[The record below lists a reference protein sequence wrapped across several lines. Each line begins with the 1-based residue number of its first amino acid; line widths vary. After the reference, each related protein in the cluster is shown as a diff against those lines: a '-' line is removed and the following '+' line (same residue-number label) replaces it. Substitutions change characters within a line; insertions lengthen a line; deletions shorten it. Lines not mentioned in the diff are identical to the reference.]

1 MAFNLVQAGDSLYSV
16 NAAGGISSA
25 LTLPTGITLS
35 KTRHPRFARFGRY
48 IIVVNTPSRP
58 ISVDD
63 KGTVRPLTPLM
74 PTSTPVLAGETG
86 GVLTGR
92 YLAKQTFVF
101 LDAVGNVIAE
111 SEFGPLPVNSQLVT
125 SQYLRMTN
133 LSLSPDTSAISG
145 TRLYRTTTGP
155 GSAYFQWATIPGN
168 TQTRF
173 RDDLSDASLGLI
185 AAPTLGS
192 VPDLTLVATWQGRIW
207 GVDRFNVDN
216 VRYTEAGTSY
226 AWSALNTLLIPH
238 VGDDRFGI
246 TALVPRR
253 EVLGV
258 GRQNRLV
265 QIAGNTRTNIRTVGV
280 IENCGIL
287 SQESAVVYRDV
298 IFLLWRDGVYQWDSD
313 GLVCVSDKAGVGS
326 WFKTNSYFNRGLFS
340 QAFAVFDPVTLAYR
354 LFLCSAGQTVP
365 DRWVEYSLKT
375 GKFYGPHKTAAFIP
389 SCAFWVRGTN
399 DQLYPMMGSRE
410 GYISQDTEERS
421 DWGLT
426 PVAMRVDMAGHA
438 AGDDDAEKYFG
449 QLSVHTEKES
459 KGTLTITPFVGDD
472 ENEFQGEPM
481 LHDLRE
487 TRARLDRIGTG
498 KTARL
503 VFSNNEL
510 GQNVNIRGYD
520 IDPVHVMG
528 KR

>member
-48 IIVVNTPSRP
+48 VIVVNTPSRP

-63 KGTVRPLTPLM
+63 KGTVRPLTPLA

-111 SEFGPLPVNSQLVT
+111 SEFGPLPANSQLVT

-145 TRLYRTTTGP
+145 TRLYRTTSGP
-155 GSAYFQWATIPGN
+155 GSAYFQWATVPGN

-173 RDDLSDASLGLI
+173 RDDLSDAALGLI

-192 VPDLTLVATWQGRIW
+192 VPDLTLVATWQGRVW

-226 AWSALNTLLIPH
+226 AWSALNTLIIPH

-253 EVLGV
+253 EVLGA

-265 QIAGNTRTNIRTVGV
+265 QLAGSTRANIRQVGV

-287 SQESAVVYRDV
+287 SQESVVVYRDV
-298 IFLLWRDGVYQWDSD
+298 VFFLWRDGVYQWDND
-313 GLVCVSDKAGVGS
+313 GLVCISDRAGVGA
-326 WFKTNSYFNRGLFS
+326 WFKSSNFFNPGVFS
-340 QAFAVFDPVTLAYR
+340 QAFAVFDPLHLRYR
-354 LFLCSAGQTVP
+354 LFLCTPDSTVP
-365 DRWVEYSLKT
+365 NRWVEYSLKT
-375 GKFYGPHKTAAFIP
+375 GKFYGPHLTTAFAP
-389 SCAFWVRGTN
+389 TCAFRIRWNN
-399 DQLYPMMGSRE
+399 DHIYPIIGSRE
-410 GYISQDTEERS
+410 GYLSWDIFDRT
-421 DWGLT
+421 DWDMFSI
-426 PVAMRVDMAGHA
+426 PMRVTMAGHDG
-438 AGDDDAEKYFG
+438 GDPDNEKYFG
-449 QLSVHTEKES
+449 HLSVQTGKEA
-459 KGTLTITPFVGDD
+459 KGTLKITPYVGESDA
-472 ENEFQGEPM
+472 EVAGEPM
-481 LHDLRE
+481 SYDLTQTRE
-487 TRARLDRIGTG
+487 RLDRIGTG
-498 KTARL
+498 KSANL
-503 VFSNNEL
+503 VFENNEVGQHVTIL
-510 GQNVNIRGYD
+510 GYQ
-520 IDPVHVMG
+520 IDPVYVTG